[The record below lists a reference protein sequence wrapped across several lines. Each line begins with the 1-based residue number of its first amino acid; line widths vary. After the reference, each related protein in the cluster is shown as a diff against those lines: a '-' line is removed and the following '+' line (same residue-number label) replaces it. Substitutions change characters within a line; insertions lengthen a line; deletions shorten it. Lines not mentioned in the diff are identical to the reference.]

1 MSAKISLVPERE
13 MYYNRKTEKQKRGN
27 FPMQENGTELLVCC
41 TGCQSC
47 MPCMVKINIPGLF
60 ALYNRTATEGV
71 EAVRAEYERQ
81 DKRADDCINCYRCE
95 KQCPQH
101 LGIGILMQDIAE
113 TFEEWKNRHL
123 CNLKKNS
130 NLSIKYFGKNWT
142 YLKNLI

>member
-1 MSAKISLVPERE
+1 
-13 MYYNRKTEKQKRGN
+13 
-27 FPMQENGTELLVCC
+27 MQENGTELLVCC

-113 TFEEWKNRHL
+113 KCPRDGFQYQQRDSFIGFCSHRENP
-123 CNLKKNS
+123 
-130 NLSIKYFGKNWT
+130 
-142 YLKNLI
+142 

>member
-1 MSAKISLVPERE
+1 
-13 MYYNRKTEKQKRGN
+13 
-27 FPMQENGTELLVCC
+27 MQENGTELLVCC
-41 TGCQSC
+41 TGLSELYAVHGKNQTSR
-47 MPCMVKINIPGLF
+47 VLF

-113 TFEEWKNRHL
+113 TFGE
-123 CNLKKNS
+123 
-130 NLSIKYFGKNWT
+130 
-142 YLKNLI
+142 

>member
-1 MSAKISLVPERE
+1 
-13 MYYNRKTEKQKRGN
+13 
-27 FPMQENGTELLVCC
+27 MQENGAAPLVNC
-41 TGCQSC
+41 TGCQNC
-47 MPCMVKINIPGLF
+47 MPCMVKINIPLLF
-60 ALYNRTATEGV
+60 ELYNRTETEDI
-71 EAVRAEYERQ
+71 EAVCAEYESQ
-81 DKRADDCINCYRCE
+81 EKRADDCINCYRCE

-113 TFEEWKNRHL
+113 TFEEWKKRHL

>member
-13 MYYNRKTEKQKRGN
+13 MYYNKKNGKAKKGE
-27 FPMQENGTELLVCC
+27 FPYAGKWNRTSGLLHRLSELYAVH
-41 TGCQSC
+41 G
-47 MPCMVKINIPGLF
+47 KINIPGLF

-113 TFEEWKNRHL
+113 TFGE
-123 CNLKKNS
+123 
-130 NLSIKYFGKNWT
+130 
-142 YLKNLI
+142 

>member
-1 MSAKISLVPERE
+1 
-13 MYYNRKTEKQKRGN
+13 
-27 FPMQENGTELLVCC
+27 MQENGTELLVCC

-113 TFEEWKNRHL
+113 TFEEQKNRYL

>member
-1 MSAKISLVPERE
+1 ME
-13 MYYNRKTEKQKRGN
+13 QN
-27 FPMQENGTELLVCC
+27 FWFAC

-47 MPCMVKINIPGLF
+47 MPCMVKINIPGCCLRF
-60 ALYNRTATEGV
+60 TTGQRAEGV

-113 TFEEWKNRHL
+113 TFEE
-123 CNLKKNS
+123 
-130 NLSIKYFGKNWT
+130 
-142 YLKNLI
+142 

>member
-1 MSAKISLVPERE
+1 
-13 MYYNRKTEKQKRGN
+13 
-27 FPMQENGTELLVCC
+27 MQENGTELLVCC

-101 LGIGILMQDIAE
+101 LGIGILISRKPSE
-113 TFEEWKNRHL
+113 NR
-123 CNLKKNS
+123 KKGAS
-130 NLSIKYFGKNWT
+130 VQFKEAF
-142 YLKNLI
+142 

>member
-81 DKRADDCINCYRCE
+81 DKRADDCINCYRYCTRE
-95 KQCPQH
+95 
-101 LGIGILMQDIAE
+101 GVGE
-113 TFEEWKNRHL
+113 
-123 CNLKKNS
+123 
-130 NLSIKYFGKNWT
+130 
-142 YLKNLI
+142 

>member
-1 MSAKISLVPERE
+1 
-13 MYYNRKTEKQKRGN
+13 
-27 FPMQENGTELLVCC
+27 MQENGTELLVCC

-113 TFEEWKNRHL
+113 TIRRIEKPV
-123 CNLKKNS
+123 S
-130 NLSIKYFGKNWT
+130 DAI
-142 YLKNLI
+142 

>member
-1 MSAKISLVPERE
+1 
-13 MYYNRKTEKQKRGN
+13 
-27 FPMQENGTELLVCC
+27 MQENGTELLVCC

-101 LGIGILMQDIAE
+101 LGIGILMQE
-113 TFEEWKNRHL
+113 HL
-123 CNLKKNS
+123 CNLKKHS

>member
-1 MSAKISLVPERE
+1 
-13 MYYNRKTEKQKRGN
+13 
-27 FPMQENGTELLVCC
+27 MQENGTELLVCC
-41 TGCQSC
+41 TCCQSC

-113 TFEEWKNRHL
+113 TFGE
-123 CNLKKNS
+123 
-130 NLSIKYFGKNWT
+130 
-142 YLKNLI
+142 